1 MAGAAKHCPMHGANR
16 GSDHCLDW
24 DVTIMSPQMRSS
36 AKPVA
41 PWSRARDE
49 PRLSDII
56 NDPIVRLLMTKD
68 KVSGNELL
76 ALIALARRHVG
87 DSV

>member
-1 MAGAAKHCPMHGANR
+1 
-16 GSDHCLDW
+16 
-24 DVTIMSPQMRSS
+24 MSLRTHSS
-36 AKPVA
+36 AKPLA

-56 NDPIVRLLMTKD
+56 ADPIVRLLMTRD

-87 DSV
+87 DAEAG